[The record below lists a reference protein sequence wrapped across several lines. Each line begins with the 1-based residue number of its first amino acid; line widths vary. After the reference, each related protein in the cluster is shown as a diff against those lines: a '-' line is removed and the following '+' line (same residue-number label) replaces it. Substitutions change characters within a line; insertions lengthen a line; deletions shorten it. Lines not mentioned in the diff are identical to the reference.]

1 MNGISTY
8 CANGDHFLLCHIK
21 LKEQTVEA
29 KKYSLKSP
37 KQSLIKRYNYTLTH
51 QLIQI
56 ANCNQITLILTRIL
70 STISF
75 CKKINTG

>member
-29 KKYSLKSP
+29 KKYSLKKS
-37 KQSLIKRYNYTLTH
+37 K
-51 QLIQI
+51 
-56 ANCNQITLILTRIL
+56 
-70 STISF
+70 TISNKKVYIDTSTDSN
-75 CKKINTG
+75 CKLQSNNTDTY